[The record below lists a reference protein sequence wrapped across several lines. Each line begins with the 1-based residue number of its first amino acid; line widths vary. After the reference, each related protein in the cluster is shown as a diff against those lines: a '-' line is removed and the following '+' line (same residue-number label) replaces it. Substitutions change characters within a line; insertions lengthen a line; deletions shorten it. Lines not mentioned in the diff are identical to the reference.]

1 MFEIL
6 RANAGGYFWRL
17 KGANGETLCHSE
29 VYTSKQSAQTASMR
43 QRGLLPSPRSTTVPN
58 AYSASTT
65 SLAALVARFDFGYP
79 DAAAAHFRLIAR
91 VRVLDRISSSFPT

>member
-29 VYTSKQSAQTASMR
+29 VYTSKQSAQAGLTSAKRLAPTASVYD
-43 QRGLLPSPRSTTVPN
+43 RS
-58 AYSASTT
+58 
-65 SLAALVARFDFGYP
+65 
-79 DAAAAHFRLIAR
+79 
-91 VRVLDRISSSFPT
+91 